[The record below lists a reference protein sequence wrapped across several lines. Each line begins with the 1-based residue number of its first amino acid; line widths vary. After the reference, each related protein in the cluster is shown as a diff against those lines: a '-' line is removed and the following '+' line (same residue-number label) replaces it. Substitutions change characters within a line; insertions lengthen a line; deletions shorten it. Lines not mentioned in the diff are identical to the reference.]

1 MEADTWYT
9 PFADLTT
16 SVVVI
21 VPLCC
26 ILKYTVLCFQSSS
39 SNSWSSFRNSSV
51 VAPPGQVLTVQ
62 NGPRYFGDSQ
72 QYFDYGPNGDAEKL
86 LTAIYRDYGPV
97 SSFTGTYQADVWR
110 LNINRKNPD
119 SSKLSKESSFLCTF
133 TNSLPP
139 LPLPLLSLQIACQ
152 LHFNSLVSSAIISAS
167 VCVLV
172 ALVTVT
178 MCSLIFSYG
187 QLH

>member
-1 MEADTWYT
+1 MEADIWY
-9 PFADLTT
+9 LTT

-21 VPLCC
+21 VP
-26 ILKYTVLCFQSSS
+26 LKYTVLCFQSSS

-119 SSKLSKESSFLCTF
+119 SSKLSKESNFLCTF

-139 LPLPLLSLQIACQ
+139 YPSLSSLYRLP
-152 LHFNSLVSSAIISAS
+152 VSSISTS
-167 VCVLV
+167 W
-172 ALVTVT
+172 
-178 MCSLIFSYG
+178 
-187 QLH
+187 